1 MVAASSSRKP
11 KTGKPAA
18 KKRTIVAKKKP
29 RAVARVPPG
38 SPAPAREPLPF
49 RLVRIVARKRLGG
62 RPTSNRFVL
71 VCALE
76 GDRIVDG
83 EWFGKQVYPEDEGG
97 EFAIIVREGC
107 EIRYPAGFWRTNI
120 GQRRIAVGEL
130 FTVFGEDDDWSSN
143 DGDDVWEITHVTT
156 LAAT

>member
-1 MVAASSSRKP
+1 MVASSSRKSTP
-11 KTGKPAA
+11 DIPAA
-18 KKRTIVAKKKP
+18 KKGIPVAKK
-29 RAVARVPPG
+29 A
-38 SPAPAREPLPF
+38 APATRRAASHAAPPEPTPPMRF
-49 RLVRIVARKRLGG
+49 VRILARNRVGG

-71 VCALE
+71 VCALDGE
-76 GDRIVDG
+76 RIVDG

-97 EFAIIVREGC
+97 ELAIIVREGR

-120 GQRRIAVGEL
+120 GQKRIAVGEL
-130 FTVFGEDDDWSSN
+130 FTVFGEDDDSSPE